1 MKTIK
6 KIWVSEKA
14 TDLQAN
20 NQYVF
25 LVQDRANKSEVKK
38 EIESKYGVKVQGVNI
53 VKIAGKKKRFLRT
66 FGRKPGVKKAIITL
80 KAGEKLDIA

>member
-14 TDLQAN
+14 TGLQAK

-25 LVQDRANKSEVKK
+25 LVKEDANKNEVKK
-38 EIESKYGVKVQGVNI
+38 EISRKYGVKIKAVNM
-53 VKIAGKKKRFLRT
+53 VKIKGKRKRFLRT
-66 FGRKPGVKKAIITL
+66 FGRKPGVKKAIVTL
-80 KAGEKLDIA
+80 EPGQKIEVA